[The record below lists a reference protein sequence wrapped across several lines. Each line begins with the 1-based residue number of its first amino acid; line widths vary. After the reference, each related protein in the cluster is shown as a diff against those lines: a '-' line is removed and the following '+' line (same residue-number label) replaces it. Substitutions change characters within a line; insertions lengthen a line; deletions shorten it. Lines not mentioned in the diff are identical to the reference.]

1 MAAALTKGTRSGST
15 FVGSKR
21 SQATSSMRQCFMV
34 CSTRLDAAAEG
45 CHGLAGFERVG
56 AYGMLHRDEHRNAP
70 HHNMRVPDLAVTCAD
85 VDARQIALPEAL
97 LIVEILSPTDASDTW
112 ENVLTYVSIPSG
124 SGTAGAPVCL

>member
-1 MAAALTKGTRSGST
+1 
-15 FVGSKR
+15 
-21 SQATSSMRQCFMV
+21 
-34 CSTRLDAAAEG
+34 
-45 CHGLAGFERVG
+45 VG

-124 SGTAGAPVCL
+124 SGTAGAPVCLNRRRPATAACGWYVAGGADTGWA